1 MFRVVRDWPRWLNVE
16 HRNIVTERRVGW
28 LSSLI
33 RRRRREGPWVP
44 EYARTTR
51 IEQQG
56 TKVTILNV
64 RNFTYRTRDDGT
76 PTYYDATYDIEAVES
91 VDLVVSRWTAESI
104 AHVFLSF
111 GFRDGRYLAISIE
124 TRRRQGQRYSPYAGF
139 LPLYDLIYVVADER
153 DLIGVRT
160 DVRRERV
167 HLFRADIEPATAQ
180 ALFADYLRRV
190 DALDRCPEFYN
201 TLFNNCTTN
210 ILHHVRAVAPEIGYS
225 WKVLLSGYADR
236 YSYELG
242 LLGRTLPFEALK
254 AGSLIRR
261 PAGSSVGDLF
271 SKEIRDSLYLAEA
284 VP

>member
-1 MFRVVRDWPRWLNVE
+1 MNEARRSTVG
-16 HRNIVTERRVGW
+16 ERRTGW

-33 RRRRREGPWVP
+33 RRGRVEGPWVP
-44 EYARTTR
+44 EYARTPR
-51 IEQQG
+51 IEWQG
-56 TKVTILNV
+56 TQATIRNV
-64 RNFTYRTRDDGT
+64 RNFTYRTRDDST
-76 PTYYDATYDIEAVES
+76 PSYYDASYCIEAVES
-91 VDLVVSRWTAESI
+91 VDLVVSRWTTESI
-104 AHVFLSF
+104 AHVFVSF

-139 LPLYDLIYVVADER
+139 LPLYDLVYVVADER

-167 HLFRADIEPATAQ
+167 HLFRVDIEPATAQ

-190 DALDRCPEFYN
+190 DALDQHPEFYN

-236 YSYELG
+236 YGYELG
-242 LLGRTLPFEALK
+242 LLGHTLPFEKLK
-254 AGSLIRR
+254 AGSLILR
-261 PAGSSVGDLF
+261 PADSIPGDRF
-271 SKEIRDSLYLAEA
+271 SEDIRDSLYFREA
-284 VP
+284 AR